1 METDQKKKEAP
12 DTASRPEGFSFVGRS
27 FAVLGFPP
35 DLRLASRL
43 TFLQAAYSAPLL
55 TQSSRGSDIRSSELR
70 RVRRRPTTPP
80 SAHRAPIPRHASTAA
95 TSRPVEHVP
104 RIA

>member
-1 METDQKKKEAP
+1 METAQKKEAP

-27 FAVLGFPP
+27 FAVFGFLP

-55 TQSSRGSDIRSSELR
+55 T
-70 RVRRRPTTPP
+70 
-80 SAHRAPIPRHASTAA
+80 
-95 TSRPVEHVP
+95 
-104 RIA
+104 